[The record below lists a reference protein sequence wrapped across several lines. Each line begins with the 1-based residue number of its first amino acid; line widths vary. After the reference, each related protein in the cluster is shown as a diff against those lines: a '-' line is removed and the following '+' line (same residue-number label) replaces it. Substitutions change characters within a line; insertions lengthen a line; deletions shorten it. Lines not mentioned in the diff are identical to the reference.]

1 MKKYLFCIFAMTL
14 LSCVTV
20 FAQEN
25 LYKVVAGDTF
35 GSIAKEFNVSV
46 EALQAANPSV
56 KTLFVGMKL
65 NIPAV
70 PEDSASE
77 FTSVQTS
84 SIAAEPEATSA
95 PKATKTTKVEQTTVR
110 QQTKTNRPSEGLG
123 RFSGGMLFNDGDLVK
138 NAFAMEVYL
147 ASRMYV
153 YDPIFLEFG
162 LAYGLETSWANES
175 DYKYDAM
182 SHSLQVPALLGVS
195 VGSDVGANFY
205 VGPYL
210 DFTVAS
216 KSEMEIFGEKSVT
229 RLRDLEDYNRFQLG
243 LKLGAEFDL
252 DVFVIGVNY
261 SLGLTSRTKG
271 ADATGSKLM
280 FYFAF

>member
-1 MKKYLFCIFAMTL
+1 MENKPIINSY
-14 LSCVTV
+14 CV
-20 FAQEN
+20 AERLYAGESPGDKGQE
-25 LYKVVAGDTF
+25 K
-35 GSIAKEFNVSV
+35 AKDKL
-46 EALQAANPSV
+46 EA
-56 KTLFVGMKL
+56 
-65 NIPAV
+65 
-70 PEDSASE
+70 
-77 FTSVQTS
+77 
-84 SIAAEPEATSA
+84 
-95 PKATKTTKVEQTTVR
+95 
-110 QQTKTNRPSEGLG
+110 
-123 RFSGGMLFNDGDLVK
+123 
-138 NAFAMEVYL
+138 
-147 ASRMYV
+147 
-153 YDPIFLEFG
+153 FLEFG

-175 DYKYDAM
+175 DYKYDAT

-195 VGSDVGANFY
+195 VGRDIGANFY